1 MRTQRSP
8 LRRLVSDLSGRG
20 ALAVITALAALT
32 LLAPA
37 AAATPDSDAADAINA
52 AWSAAGGDGSPLG
65 APDGDVYAAG
75 AGFGRNFVGGAV
87 FFTPATGAKLMYGAI
102 LDKYRAMGG
111 PADSDL
117 GFPTID
123 EGPGRISPES
133 RNSTFSAADQPVIFW
148 TPDTGAWVVRGA
160 INAAWDRLGG
170 SAGVLGVP
178 IAEETYDGALM
189 TQQFSA
195 GQISFDTR
203 TKTFTTEPPELTG
216 QLGDLSITGDAS
228 SAINAAYRAA
238 GGTGGPLGARQG
250 EQFAIEPD
258 GAGQAFAGGTI
269 FYSPATGAQALTGA
283 ILEKFDAAGGPTGD
297 LGLPNAPESDGGVP
311 GSRVSSF
318 AAQDNP
324 VIFSTGE
331 HGAVIVRGAM
341 KAAWDKLGGAAGALG
356 VPVADQSAE
365 GDKVTQKF
373 GGGQLTWDA
382 NSNTYTPH
390 PPNPA

>member
-75 AGFGRNFVGGAV
+75 AGFGRNFAGGAV

-170 SAGVLGVP
+170 SAG
-178 IAEETYDGALM
+178 
-189 TQQFSA
+189 
-195 GQISFDTR
+195 R
-203 TKTFTTEPPELTG
+203 
-216 QLGDLSITGDAS
+216 
-228 SAINAAYRAA
+228 
-238 GGTGGPLGARQG
+238 
-250 EQFAIEPD
+250 
-258 GAGQAFAGGTI
+258 
-269 FYSPATGAQALTGA
+269 
-283 ILEKFDAAGGPTGD
+283 
-297 LGLPNAPESDGGVP
+297 
-311 GSRVSSF
+311 
-318 AAQDNP
+318 
-324 VIFSTGE
+324 
-331 HGAVIVRGAM
+331 
-341 KAAWDKLGGAAGALG
+341 
-356 VPVADQSAE
+356 
-365 GDKVTQKF
+365 
-373 GGGQLTWDA
+373 
-382 NSNTYTPH
+382 
-390 PPNPA
+390 